1 MYMAIREEKWKVSRL
16 TVFLLVLLVIA
27 GVSTPVHGKE
37 ASLKVRGNIADIEE
51 QISNMEADYW
61 YLEAEIHRL
70 LAECY

>member
-1 MYMAIREEKWKVSRL
+1 MVIREEKWKVSRL
-16 TVFLLVLLVIA
+16 KILLLVLLVIA
-27 GVSTPVHGKE
+27 GVSIPVHGKE
-37 ASLKVRGNIADIEE
+37 SSLKVRGNIADIEE